1 MAVVGI
7 NSEDSAPVAISF
19 RNPFLVGHV
28 IFDIFDAGLLIN
40 GNIKCKKVLNVRILN
55 VLLFTLLNVL
65 LLTRVNE
72 LIQGHPPLVCE
83 ESKLI
88 PW

>member
-28 IFDIFDAGLLIN
+28 IFDIFDAGLLMN
-40 GNIKCKKVLNVRILN
+40 NLSKD
-55 VLLFTLLNVL
+55 
-65 LLTRVNE
+65 
-72 LIQGHPPLVCE
+72 IQGSISVE
-83 ESKLI
+83 ESTVI
-88 PW
+88 